1 MARDMIKAVH
11 CFVSEQG
18 DLLPRWREAFPAARA
33 CKLGQ
38 MAADAAPA
46 PQLVW
51 VRLVNGIALPKA
63 FESVRRDIGNVS
75 IIALSDQPDDEEA
88 LACFSAGARGYCN
101 AHAVPTLLRNVADVA
116 LQGGLWIG
124 ESLMRRLLQGTA
136 HIAMPAPKGAP
147 ADWAALLTARELQV
161 ALAVA
166 AGASNKEIARQLNI
180 TERTIKAHTSAIFGK
195 LNVRDRLQLSLI
207 VHGRQV
213 N

>member
-1 MARDMIKAVH
+1 MASDMIEAVH

-18 DLLPRWREAFPAARA
+18 DLLSRWREAFPAARA
-33 CKLGQ
+33 RKLGR
-38 MAADAAPA
+38 MAGEAAPA
-46 PQLVW
+46 PRLVW
-51 VRLVNGIALPKA
+51 VRLVKGIALPQV
-63 FESVRRDIGNVS
+63 FESVRRDIGDVP
-75 IIALSDQPDDEEA
+75 IIALGDQPNDEEA

-101 AHAVPTLLRNVADVA
+101 SHAVPALLRNVAEVV

-136 HIAMPAPKGAP
+136 HIAVPAPKGAP
-147 ADWAALLTARELQV
+147 ADWAALLTARERQV

-195 LNVRDRLQLSLI
+195 LSVRDRLQLSLI
-207 VHGRQV
+207 VHGRQA

>member
-1 MARDMIKAVH
+1 MASDMIEAVH

-18 DLLPRWREAFPAARA
+18 DLLSRWREAFPAARA
-33 CKLGQ
+33 CALGR
-38 MAADAAPA
+38 MAGEAAPA
-46 PQLVW
+46 PRLVW
-51 VRLVNGIALPKA
+51 VRLVKGIALPQV
-63 FESVRRDIGNVS
+63 FESVRRDIGDVP
-75 IIALSDQPDDEEA
+75 IIALGDQPNDEEA

-101 AHAVPTLLRNVADVA
+101 SHAVPALLRNVAEVV

-136 HIAMPAPKGAP
+136 HIAVPAPKGAP
-147 ADWAALLTARELQV
+147 ADWAALLTARERQV

-195 LNVRDRLQLSLI
+195 LSVRDRLQLSLI
-207 VHGRQV
+207 VHGRQA

>member
-1 MARDMIKAVH
+1 MARDMIKVVH
-11 CFVSEQG
+11 GFVTEQG

-33 CKLGQ
+33 LKLGRTVGE
-38 MAADAAPA
+38 AAPA

-51 VRLVNGIALPKA
+51 VRLVKSIPPTRLL
-63 FESVRRDIGNVS
+63 ESVRREFGNVS
-75 IIALSDQPDDEEA
+75 IIALADQPGDEEA

-101 AHAVPTLLRNVADVA
+101 THAVPALLRNVADVV

-147 ADWAALLTARELQV
+147 ADWAALLTARERQV

-166 AGASNKEIARQLNI
+166 EGASNKEIARRLNI

-213 N
+213 H